1 MITEGG
7 RIIDMDNEKKS
18 MIKDALILF
27 AITLAA
33 GLLLGFVYDV
43 TKEPIAQQ
51 KARAKE
57 EACRKVFATADSF
70 EALEHYESPFVTGTG
85 DVLVFNS
92 FILREEG
99 ATVYGVMD
107 DMLED
112 NVDIDEVMRALDSS
126 GQLLG
131 YVITVTDHEGYGGDI
146 QFSMGITLDGTL
158 NGISLLSI
166 SETAGL
172 GMKAGDVLVPQFENK
187 KVEAFTYTK
196 SGSTSD
202 SEIDA
207 ISGATITTKAVVD
220 GVNGGLKFFNSE
232 NMRNEGGVVSE

>member
-1 MITEGG
+1 
-7 RIIDMDNEKKS
+7 MDNEKKS

-27 AITLAA
+27 AITLVA

-51 KARAKE
+51 KAKAKAQ
-57 EACRKVFATADSF
+57 ACKNVFAAAETFEPMLSEDGPTAYFMAGKDS
-70 EALEHYESPFVTGTG
+70 
-85 DVLVFNS
+85 
-92 FILREEG
+92 
-99 ATVYGVMD
+99 
-107 DMLED
+107 
-112 NVDIDEVMRALDSS
+112 NVDIDEVMQALDST
-126 GQLLG
+126 GQLMG

-146 QFSMGITLDGTL
+146 QFSMGVALDGTL

-172 GMKAGDVLVPQFENK
+172 GMKAGDVLVPQFTNK
-187 KVEAFTYTK
+187 KVENFTYTK

-207 ISGATITTKAVVD
+207 ISSATITTNAIVN
-220 GVNGGLKFFNSE
+220 GVNSGLQLFHSVLIE
-232 NMRNEGGVVSE
+232 SEGGVVNE